1 MWLNSRND
9 LKLVY
14 FGVRMLGYASAV
26 TIVSYALLF
35 LKKKRLCSVN
45 FLSQPTFVHTTLN

>member
-9 LKLVY
+9 LKLVN
-14 FGVRMLGYASAV
+14 FGVRMIGYASAV

-35 LKKKRLCSVN
+35 LKKNRLCSVN